1 MTLTLHS
8 RKTNIQHFH
17 FQHFKNNVKTM
28 KKDNFVRQAARW
40 VARMFGYKAENMF
53 ARGLW
58 YVFATSAT
66 IVALFVAFICI
77 CETVDDIQSIHWRKK
92 HKRQEND
99 VTYLHGSSNTYISPS
114 VIHHKGYSS
123 YLYNTVEGKRTITEI
138 QGICQSTNDSLTCYY
153 KDNKC
158 GYFNK
163 FTGEAVIPA
172 KYDKAW
178 AFSEGVA
185 WVMEKGQLHLIDH
198 DGKDVLGKALPYSEK
213 IDSYCFHNGMCAMTN
228 REGRIGLINKQGE
241 WTIAPSYSSINYNSH
256 GYWAVIDTLE
266 NHGAFNLDGAVM
278 LPFEFNHMRSNDYDN
293 YIYARRLNHTDQ
305 VFDFK
310 GNLVNACSF
319 ENVECLEYESDEF
332 EYQDYMEGYE
342 RRPLSANCK
351 AYQSS
356 DYHFGLMDKDGNII
370 TPPLYDNIR
379 AIAKDRYFCEGDGG
393 SVILDDKG
401 KECGEKL

>member
-40 VARMFGYKAENMF
+40 VARMFGYKAENKF

-58 YVFATSAT
+58 YVFATSAS
-66 IVALFVAFICI
+66 IVVLFAAFVCF
-77 CETVDDIQSIHWRKK
+77 CEAVDSIQNIQWNKQQ
-92 HKRQEND
+92 KRRDND
-99 VTYLHGSSNTYISPS
+99 VTYLHGYSNTYVSPY
-114 VIHHKGYSS
+114 VIHHNGHES

-138 QGICQSTNDSLTCYY
+138 QWIGKSTDDSLICYC
-153 KDNKC
+153 KDNKR

-172 KYDKAW
+172 KYEKVWD
-178 AFSEGVA
+178 FSEGVA

-241 WTIAPSYSSINYNSH
+241 WTIAPSYSSITYNDH
-256 GYWAVIDTLE
+256 GYWIAIDTLG
-266 NHGAFNLDGAVM
+266 HYGAFNLDGAVM

-310 GNLVNACSF
+310 GSLVNACSF
-319 ENVECLEYESDEF
+319 ESVECLEYESDEF
-332 EYQDYMEGYE
+332 GYPDYMEGYE
-342 RRPLSANCK
+342 RKPLSANCK
-351 AYQSS
+351 TYMSS
-356 DYHFGLMDKDGNII
+356 DYHYGLMDKDGNII
-370 TPPLYDNIR
+370 TPPLYDNII
-379 AIAKDRYFCEGDGG
+379 AIAKDRYFCEGDEG

-401 KECGEKL
+401 KECGKKL